1 MVARA
6 MEVAPRVASA
16 LAPEMLELRFQL
28 DKNNTSN
35 IPNGQLGDAIA
46 AVGWEA
52 VWPTDERR
60 QRDFMHFGFEL

>member
-1 MVARA
+1 

-16 LAPEMLELRFQL
+16 LAPKLLELWFQ
-28 DKNNTSN
+28 
-35 IPNGQLGDAIA
+35 PNGQLDAIA
-46 AVGWEA
+46 AVGWEV

>member
-16 LAPEMLELRFQL
+16 LAPKLLELRFQ
-28 DKNNTSN
+28 
-35 IPNGQLGDAIA
+35 PNGQLDAIA
-46 AVGWEA
+46 AVGWEV